1 MLPKPKSIFDDMPE
15 FAAAAAPVAAEPE
28 PIVQRLEED
37 EVPAQAPIAAPFHDA
52 AAEMER
58 AEPMEPFTLDD
69 DDMTEVPTGMQGE
82 RNIVRGAGPPANA
95 ISVSAPNTVMIKYL
109 DVMQQISEKQF
120 ALMEW
125 INDNSNPDLK
135 GSSMMS
141 LSASDVTP
149 EMTKAASEEAFAAA
163 KAEIMEL
170 FAKAN
175 TLKDQLHAMWHD

>member
-28 PIVQRLEED
+28 PIVQRLED

-58 AEPMEPFTLDD
+58 VEPEPFVLDD
-69 DDMTEVPTGMQGE
+69 DDMIEVPTGMQGE

-109 DVMQQISEKQF
+109 DIMQQISEKQF

-135 GSSMMS
+135 GCSMMS
-141 LSASDVTP
+141 LGASDVTP
-149 EMTKAASEEAFAAA
+149 EMTKAASEKAFADA

-175 TLKDQLHAMWHD
+175 TLKDQLRAT